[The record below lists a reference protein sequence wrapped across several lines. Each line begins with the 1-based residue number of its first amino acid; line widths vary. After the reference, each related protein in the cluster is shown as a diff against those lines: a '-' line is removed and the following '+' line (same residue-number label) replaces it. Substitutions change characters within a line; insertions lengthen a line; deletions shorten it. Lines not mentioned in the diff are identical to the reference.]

1 MRRVIF
7 LAVLLLVIVTRGAS
21 AEIVGRASVIDGDT
35 IDIRG
40 ERIRLFGIDT
50 PESTQLC
57 SMQGKPYRCGQQAA
71 LALADKLG
79 QKTVHCSEKD
89 VDRYGRTVAVCFVAG
104 EDINRW
110 LTSEGW
116 ALAYRKYS
124 LDYVD
129 GSAIGFPVWKRPF
142 GLVCRSTLSWPAR
155 CGCTLCRHSGLGH
168 FVSW

>member
-129 GSAIGFPVWKRPF
+129 AEDAAREAGRGLWRGDFEPPWEWRKQHPRGSAE
-142 GLVCRSTLSWPAR
+142 
-155 CGCTLCRHSGLGH
+155 RH
-168 FVSW
+168 